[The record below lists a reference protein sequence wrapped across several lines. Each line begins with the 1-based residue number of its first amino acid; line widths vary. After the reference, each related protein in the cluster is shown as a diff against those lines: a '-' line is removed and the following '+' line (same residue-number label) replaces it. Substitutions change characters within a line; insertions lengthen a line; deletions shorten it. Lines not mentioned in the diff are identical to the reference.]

1 MLVVIHR
8 LEICSSGV
16 VWDRLSDAPNI
27 ESETHPD
34 RGIQKMK
41 RIAIMAAMGLLLAF
55 GADAQAQSGTS
66 ADIGAI
72 SGNFDQV
79 QGLSGLQQSLSTVND
94 TQRDAIV
101 QSLQSVI
108 NQLQS
113 QSSAASMPAGGYGA
127 AANYGGYAAPVASA
141 PAYSAPAYSAPV
153 ASAPV
158 YSAPVQLPPLPPI
171 QLPPVQLPA
180 INIPAPAPPAPAP
193 QPQQSFVEYGPVFNV
208 PAPQPQTILVPV
220 IVQQQPQRRHGCRLC
235 NR

>member
-1 MLVVIHR
+1 
-8 LEICSSGV
+8 
-16 VWDRLSDAPNI
+16 
-27 ESETHPD
+27 
-34 RGIQKMK
+34 MK
-41 RIAIMAAMGLLLAF
+41 RIAIMAAMGLLLAL

-94 TQRDAIV
+94 SQRDAIV

-113 QSSAASMPAGGYGA
+113 QPSAASMPAGGYGA
-127 AANYGGYAAPVASA
+127 AANYGGYAAPA
-141 PAYSAPAYSAPV
+141 PVYSAPV

-158 YSAPVQLPPLPPI
+158 YSAPVPIPTVAPVQLPPLPPI